1 MCMHT
6 WVFQQL
12 VHEEILSY
20 MATKLEEVINS
31 HLIKSNLLCII

>member
-20 MATKLEEVINS
+20 MSTKLEEGINS
-31 HLIKSNLLCII
+31 YLIKSNLLSII